1 MEVIDNFLPEKDWHQ
16 MKRLFFNGYIPWKF
30 NTTVTGSEDAID
42 AFQFVH
48 VMFHTKPQYVANH
61 LTNGDPK
68 AIIPILKVLNPSY
81 LLRIKANLRTI
92 TDKPVQ
98 SDYHID
104 LDNCENIPY
113 KTAIYYLNSNNG
125 YTLFENGYK
134 VPSVENRML
143 IFDGNTKHCGVS
155 CTDQQSRVV
164 LNINYI

>member
-1 MEVIDNFLPEKDWHQ
+1 MEVIDNFLPEKDWKQ
-16 MKRLFFNGYIPWKF
+16 IERLFFNGYIPWKF
-30 NTTVTGSEDAID
+30 NTTITGSEDDVD

-48 VMFHTKPQYVANH
+48 VIFNTRPGYIIKS
-61 LTNGDPK
+61 LTNGHPK
-68 AIIPILKVLNPSY
+68 AIAAILSKLNPSY
-81 LLRIKANLRTI
+81 ILRIKANLRTR
-92 TDKPVQ
+92 TDTPVQ

-104 LDNCENIPY
+104 LGKCENVPY